1 MQNTETPI
9 TIDELV
15 DELRSFHANTRNL
28 IHKQRYT
35 RDKLQ
40 EMSLEIANLK
50 TALESE
56 IEDTE
61 NLMTGIKMY
70 IERLEKLY

>member
-1 MQNTETPI
+1 MQNTENPI
-9 TIDELV
+9 TIDELI
-15 DELRSFHANTRNL
+15 DELRSFHATARNL

>member
-1 MQNTETPI
+1 MQNTENPI
-9 TIDELV
+9 TLDELIE
-15 DELRSFHANTRNL
+15 ELQSFHAATSKI

-40 EMSLEIANLK
+40 DMSLEFVNLK

-61 NLMTGIKMY
+61 NLMTGIKMH

>member
-1 MQNTETPI
+1 MSATENPI
-9 TIDELV
+9 TLDELIE
-15 DELRSFHANTRNL
+15 ELQSFHAATSKI

-40 EMSLEIANLK
+40 DMSLEFVNLK

>member
-1 MQNTETPI
+1 MQNTENTI
-9 TIDELV
+9 TIDELI
-15 DELRSFHANTRNL
+15 DELRSFHATTRNL

-40 EMSLEIANLK
+40 DMSLEFANLK

-61 NLMTGIKMY
+61 NLMTGIKMH
-70 IERLEKLY
+70 IEQLEKLY

>member
-1 MQNTETPI
+1 MQNTENHI

-15 DELRSFHANTRNL
+15 DELRSFHATTRDL
-28 IHKQRYT
+28 VYRQRYT

-40 EMSLEIANLK
+40 KMSLEFVNLK

-61 NLMTGIKMY
+61 NLMTGIKMH

>member
-1 MQNTETPI
+1 MQNTENPI
-9 TIDELV
+9 TIDELI
-15 DELRSFHANTRNL
+15 DELRSFHAATRNL
-28 IHKQRYT
+28 IHKQHYT

-40 EMSLEIANLK
+40 DMSLEIANLK

-61 NLMTGIKMY
+61 NLMTGIKMH